1 MGLSNLFSIIHVN
14 NTEHYPIPHIIHVTE
29 YRTVEI
35 VLLIVKIVIF
45 KHKRASGHCVKR
57 ITILVAWLKKALKVM
72 NVFLGRSKVTSL
84 LLWRLG

>member
-45 KHKRASGHCVKR
+45 Q
-57 ITILVAWLKKALKVM
+57 T
-72 NVFLGRSKVTSL
+72 
-84 LLWRLG
+84 